1 MYRNNGISHFD
12 TAKNRFIRLYFD
24 RIRMAILCGLALT
37 NRGSFVLTMRDLIG
51 DTGAGSYFT
60 IKTTPETVLEWFK
73 KDGFWP
79 KKYIDK
85 KERRNW
91 PY

>member
-1 MYRNNGISHFD
+1 M
-12 TAKNRFIRLYFD
+12 
-24 RIRMAILCGLALT
+24 
-37 NRGSFVLTMRDLIG
+37 TMRDLIG

-79 KKYIDK
+79 KNILIRK
-85 KERRNW
+85 KEETGLIKRKI
-91 PY
+91 

>member
-1 MYRNNGISHFD
+1 
-12 TAKNRFIRLYFD
+12 
-24 RIRMAILCGLALT
+24 MAILCGLALT